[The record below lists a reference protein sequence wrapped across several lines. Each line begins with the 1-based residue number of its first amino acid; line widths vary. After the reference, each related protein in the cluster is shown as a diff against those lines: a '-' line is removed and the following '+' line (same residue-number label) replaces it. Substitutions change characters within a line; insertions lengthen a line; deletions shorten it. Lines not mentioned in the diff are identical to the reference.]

1 MADDQFY
8 DIANNLVA
16 QEANDYLDKRLRAV
30 DEWVAEREA
39 NGERADLR
47 SLIDQIMHEPNQ
59 RGPCLVAL
67 GAALWRLR
75 ETKVNHG

>member
-1 MADDQFY
+1 MVDDF
-8 DIANNLVA
+8 DEIANNLVA
-16 QEANDYLDKRLRAV
+16 QEANDYLDKRLEAV
-30 DEWVAEREA
+30 DTWVAEREA

-47 SLIDQIMHEPNQ
+47 CLIDQIMREPNA

-75 ETKVNHG
+75 ESKVKHG